1 MEFVHSL
8 EVTWLE
14 KNLNTFMRH
23 VLDLV
28 SNPKSASSH
37 VDAVYSR
44 KCVSFI
50 LRSVLG
56 QMLSEKAQSSVCKE
70 LALIVKKQMTSIGKI
85 IIIVNMYSI

>member
-8 EVTWLE
+8 DVTWLE

-23 VLDLV
+23 ILDLV
-28 SNPKSASSH
+28 ANPKSASSH

-44 KCVSFI
+44 KCISFI

-56 QMLSEKAQSSVCKE
+56 QMLSEKAQSSACKE
-70 LALIVKKQMTSIGKI
+70 LALIVKKQMSSIGKLN
-85 IIIVNMYSI
+85 IIVEIG

>member
-1 MEFVHSL
+1 MEFVNSL

-14 KNLNTFMRH
+14 KNLSVFMRH

-28 SNPKSASSH
+28 ANPKSASSH

-44 KCVSFI
+44 KCISFI

-56 QMLSEKAQSSVCKE
+56 QMLSEKAQSSACKE
-70 LALIVKKQMTSIGKI
+70 LALIVKKQMTSIGKRN
-85 IIIVNMYSI
+85 IIVRIY

>member
-8 EVTWLE
+8 EVSWLE

-23 VLDLV
+23 ILELV
-28 SNPKSASSH
+28 ANPKSASSH

-44 KCVSFI
+44 KCISFM

-56 QMLSEKAQSSVCKE
+56 QMLGEKAQSSACKE
-70 LALIVKKQMTSIGKI
+70 LTLIVKKQMNSIGKTKI
-85 IIIVNMYSI
+85 

>member
-8 EVTWLE
+8 DVTWLE
-14 KNLNTFMRH
+14 RNLNTFMRH
-23 VLDLV
+23 ILDLV
-28 SNPKSASSH
+28 ANPKSASSH

-56 QMLSEKAQSSVCKE
+56 QMLSEKAQSSACKE
-70 LALIVKKQMTSIGKI
+70 LALIVKKQMSSIGKI
-85 IIIVNMYSI
+85 KIIVKIG